1 MKFEDIV
8 KLISEKFTQA
18 WNDWDLDRLFNFLT
32 ADVRLQSPKVSQV
45 YPENTTNTIEGREN
59 VITYW
64 NLLAQQQGK
73 FKVVQYDIFK
83 TDNKV
88 TTLNR
93 IEDSNILIKET
104 YIMDEYGKIKELTYE
119 YSQSCN

>member
-45 YPENTTNTIEGREN
+45 YPENTTNTIDGREN